1 MDLHE
6 FSQKI
11 AEVANSLSPDE
22 RRQLRELFAHTA
34 PTGAMAAAHASAAAL
49 APAAAGT
56 GVPEGPTR
64 RHVLLKENYL
74 KQQPSITIHR
84 ARAITKIDRENP
96 GMPRILLRA
105 KAFRYCC
112 ETAPL
117 VIQDHELIV
126 GAPNGAPRA
135 GAFSPDISWRWLR
148 DEHSVKP
155 KVG

>member
-49 APAAAGT
+49 PPAAAGT

-84 ARAITKIDRENP
+84 ARAMLPK
-96 GMPRILLRA
+96 
-105 KAFRYCC
+105 FF
-112 ETAPL
+112 
-117 VIQDHELIV
+117 
-126 GAPNGAPRA
+126 GAQA
-135 GAFSPDISWRWLR
+135 
-148 DEHSVKP
+148 E
-155 KVG
+155 